1 MQAKKS
7 YKLKLEGEAG
17 PNLRAL
23 LEAVEQGEIAE
34 DAIISPQTP
43 VEDTSQS
50 PWTTERIQ
58 QTVQH
63 EVIAHSL
70 GELIEKARRAKG
82 ISVIEQAKA
91 LKVSR
96 SQVYQAELP
105 TANLELSTLLR
116 YAHALG
122 YKVEVAL
129 VATDES
135 DDPSER
141 LVASL

>member
-1 MQAKKS
+1 MKPKKPQR
-7 YKLKLEGEAG
+7 LKVEGETG
-17 PNLRAL
+17 PNLQAL
-23 LEAVEQGEIAE
+23 LKAVEQGEIAE
-34 DAIISPQTP
+34 DAIITPPTP
-43 VEDTSQS
+43 VQDTSKS

-96 SQVYQAELP
+96 SQVYQLELP
-105 TANLELSTLLR
+105 TANLEFSTLLR

-129 VATDES
+129 IPEDAS
-135 DDPSER
+135 DGAGER
-141 LVASL
+141 LVAAL